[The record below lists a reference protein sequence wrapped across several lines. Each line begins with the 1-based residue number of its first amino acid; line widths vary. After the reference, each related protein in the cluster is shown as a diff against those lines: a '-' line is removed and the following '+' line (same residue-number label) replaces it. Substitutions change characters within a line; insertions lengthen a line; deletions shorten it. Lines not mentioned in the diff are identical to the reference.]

1 MFYFFKRVYNFIVQ
15 EQLSWG
21 SVNDNS
27 YNDVNEIYSPTLQK
41 RMQHLTT
48 PSRFHPYKGHII
60 SLKSKEL
67 LEYINKPNV
76 EFNTKFSNFNQIL
89 NNVSKSLYLRYSP
102 NMIYSFN
109 DEINLVFF
117 HNENDTEYIYGD
129 DINKTITSMTSYA
142 SIQFMKEF
150 TSNKLDIEFV
160 INGKYVEFDEDY
172 EMLNYIIW
180 RQNDCY
186 RNNLSVLH
194 NNYNKG
200 SIHSMSIVDV
210 ILSLEQLEKEKQEAD
225 GIKRINFGMEMAF
238 FYGNIIK
245 KEIVYKEINGKMVCK
260 KELNI
265 DNETILKWNFDENVQ
280 KYIYN
285 KLL

>member
-1 MFYFFKRVYNFIVQ
+1 MFQIFQTVYNYITKQ
-15 EQLSWG
+15 QSHCDDEHNCDKGYLS
-21 SVNDNS
+21 
-27 YNDVNEIYSPTLQK
+27 TLK
-41 RMQHLTT
+41 TRMQSLTQR
-48 PSRFHPYKGHII
+48 PRFHPYKGHIV
-60 SLKSKEL
+60 SLKSREL
-67 LEYINKPNV
+67 LEYFNKTDSADK
-76 EFNTKFSNFNQIL
+76 EFDFIAKCSNFNKIL
-89 NNVSKSLYLRYSP
+89 VNVSKSLYSKYNP

-129 DINKTITSMTSYA
+129 DINKTITSLTSYA
-142 SIQFMKEF
+142 SIQFVKE
-150 TSNKLDIEFV
+150 LDAANINLEFLINARYIEF
-160 INGKYVEFDEDY
+160 NEDY

-186 RNNLSVLH
+186 SNNLTILH
-194 NNYNKG
+194 NYYTKTPT
-200 SIHSMSIVDV
+200 HSMKITDV
-210 ILSLEQLEKEKQEAD
+210 ILNLEKLEKEKQEFD
-225 GIKRINFGMEMAF
+225 GVKRRNFGMEMAF
-238 FYGNIIK
+238 YYGNIIK

-260 KELNI
+260 KDINV